1 MENKRQLDNNGQ
13 GINLDLN
20 KGNETT
26 PLHGINKEE
35 YDVVAVQGTED
46 HVNTDQDE
54 DDNEQSSEHGQ
65 PRFTPEQIQAL
76 ESLFQQCAH
85 PDDEIYQDISAMV
98 GIEASQVKFW
108 FQSRHRQMQ
117 ENSDEDEN
125 NDIRQQNRKL
135 LAENKKLQQQL
146 LPRPCGSCRHPT
158 DEKWR
163 LFSENISLCST
174 YLRAQENVIK
184 HIHDANL
191 PPSVTIQRLASASLN
206 QMPFTYDGSTD
217 EATLLSFSKRALREF
232 MMLAVKDEPMWL
244 PTMRGKSKMLNDR
257 EYKRK
262 TFPRLLGPCP
272 EGFVMEATKEATIV
286 WANVSGIVD
295 ILTDVTRWSGIFHGI
310 VERVRASKVVSSGI
324 SNSRD
329 GLIQEITADLWVPS
343 PSSPNRRVKFLRI
356 SKQIENDNK
365 WAVVDVSIDGNRGI
379 LPGGRPISPGYTSC
393 RLLPSG
399 CLLED
404 MGNGMSKVTWIV
416 HAEYD
421 DTAVPPLFRQLFQS
435 GQALGAVR
443 WLASLQR
450 QCLYIAILQ
459 SSQVPS
465 NIVSGPAM
473 SALGRKHLL
482 AHAQQMMACFGAVVS
497 KRVIREPGTT
507 TIVKEWRGSCG
518 TATEMSEATVHIII
532 RNRSIMGRPPSL
544 VLSATMTV
552 WLPGTP
558 PQRVHEYLCNVQR
571 RGEWDSFANIT
582 TVKELSSVTTSSPQ
596 LRGNA
601 VSILEASDIGD
612 PINSNKLILQG
623 ETNDVSC
630 SLVVYSFIEKD
641 LIHALL
647 HGVDNISVFF
657 LPSGFVVLPD
667 GHGKPH
673 RDAAAGSSSARTE
686 PGGTAGSLLTAAYQ
700 ALLPGSIHGAETFDN
715 AGNRVCY
722 AINQV
727 LAAVGADI
735 AVPA

>member
-1 MENKRQLDNNGQ
+1 MENKGQLDSNGQ
-13 GINLDLN
+13 GMDMGVN

-26 PLHGINKEE
+26 PLHGFNKEK
-35 YDVVAVQGTED
+35 YDVVAVQGAEN
-46 HVNTDQDE
+46 HVNIDQDE
-54 DDNEQSSEHGQ
+54 DDKEQSYQHGK
-65 PRFTPEQIQAL
+65 PRFTPEQIQEL

-85 PDDEIYQDISAMV
+85 PDDEIYQDIAAMV

-108 FQSRHRQMQ
+108 FQGRHRQMQ
-117 ENSDEDEN
+117 VNSDEDEN
-125 NDIRQQNRKL
+125 NDIRQQNKKL
-135 LAENKKLQQQL
+135 LVENKKLQQQL
-146 LPRPCGSCRHPT
+146 LPRPCGNCRHPT

-163 LFSENISLCST
+163 LFSENISLSSK
-174 YLRAQENVIK
+174 YLRAQENLIK

-191 PPSVTIQRLASASLN
+191 PPSVTIQHMASASLN
-206 QMPFTYDGSTD
+206 QMAFTYDGITD
-217 EATLLSFSKRALREF
+217 EAALLSFSKRALKEF

-244 PTMRGKSKMLNDR
+244 PTVRGRMLNDH
-257 EYKRK
+257 EYKPK
-262 TFPRLLGPCP
+262 TFPRLIGPCP
-272 EGFVMEATKEATIV
+272 QGFVKEATKVAAIV
-286 WANVSGIVD
+286 GANVSGIVD
-295 ILTDVTRWSGIFHGI
+295 ILTDMTRWSSIFHGI
-310 VERVRASKVVSSGI
+310 VERVRASKVVSSGT

-356 SKQIENDNK
+356 SKQIENDR

-379 LPGGRPISPGYTSC
+379 LPGGRPISLGYTSC

-404 MGNGMSKVTWIV
+404 MGNRMSKVTWIV

-443 WLASLQR
+443 WLASLKR
-450 QCLYIAILQ
+450 QSMYISILQ

-473 SALGRKHLL
+473 SAMGRKHLL
-482 AHAQQMMACFGAVVS
+482 AHAQQMMASFGAVVS
-497 KRVIREPGTT
+497 KRVNREPG
-507 TIVKEWRGSCG
+507 TIVKEWRGSCV
-518 TATEMSEATVHIII
+518 TAAEMSEATVNIVIS
-532 RNRSIMGRPPSL
+532 NCRSTKGKWEASSL

-571 RGEWDSFANIT
+571 RGEWDTFANTT
-582 TVKELSSVTTSSPQ
+582 TVKELSSVTTCPL

-601 VSILEASDIGD
+601 ISILEASDIGD
-612 PINSNKLILQG
+612 FINSNKLILQG

-641 LIHALL
+641 LVHAILN
-647 HGVDNISVFF
+647 GVDNISVFF

-673 RDAAAGSSSARTE
+673 REAGPGSSSAPTD
-686 PGGTAGSLLTAAYQ
+686 PNGTAGSLLTAAYQ
-700 ALLPGSIHGAETFDN
+700 ALLPGTPSMHGAKTFDN

>member
-1 MENKRQLDNNGQ
+1 MENKGQLDNSGQ
-13 GINLDLN
+13 GINLGLN

-35 YDVVAVQGTED
+35 CDVVAVQRAD

-54 DDNEQSSEHGQ
+54 DENEQSSENGQ
-65 PRFTPEQIQAL
+65 PRFTPEQIQEL
-76 ESLFQQCAH
+76 ESLFQQCPH
-85 PDDEIYQDISAMV
+85 PDDEIYQDIAAMV

-117 ENSDEDEN
+117 ENSDEAEN
-125 NDIRQQNRKL
+125 NSIRQQNRKL

-163 LFSENISLCST
+163 LFSENMRLSST
-174 YLRAQENVIK
+174 YMRAQENVIK
-184 HIHDANL
+184 HIRDANL

-217 EATLLSFSKRALREF
+217 EATLLSFCKRALKEF

-244 PTMRGKSKMLNDR
+244 PTMRGKMLNDR
-257 EYKRK
+257 EYKPK

-272 EGFVMEATKEATIV
+272 EGFVMEATKDTTFV
-286 WANVSGIVD
+286 WENVSGIVD
-295 ILTDVTRWSGIFHGI
+295 ILTDVTRWSMILHGI

-329 GLIQEITADLWVPS
+329 GLIQEVTADLWVAS

-356 SKQIENDNK
+356 SKQIENGNK
-365 WAVVDVSIDGNRGI
+365 WAVVDVSIDGNLGI

-421 DTAVPPLFRQLFQS
+421 NTAVPPLFRQLFQS

-450 QCLYIAILQ
+450 QCLYISILQ

-465 NIVSGPAM
+465 NIVSGLAM

-482 AHAQQMMACFGAVVS
+482 AHAQQMMASFCAIVS
-497 KRVIREPGTT
+497 SRIIREPGT

-518 TATEMSEATVHIII
+518 SAAEMSEATVHIII
-532 RNRSIMGRPPSL
+532 SHRSIMGKPPSL

-571 RGEWDSFANIT
+571 RGEKDTFANIT
-582 TVKELSSVTTSSPQ
+582 TVKELSSVTTFPQ

-612 PINSNKLILQG
+612 VINSNKLILQG

-630 SLVVYSFIEKD
+630 SRVVYSFIEKD
-641 LIHALL
+641 LIHAILN
-647 HGVDNISVFF
+647 GVDHISVSL

-673 RDAAAGSSSARTE
+673 RDAGAGSSSAPT
-686 PGGTAGSLLTAAYQ
+686 GANATAGSLLTAAYQ
-700 ALLPGSIHGAETFDN
+700 ALLPGSNPSIHGAETFDN